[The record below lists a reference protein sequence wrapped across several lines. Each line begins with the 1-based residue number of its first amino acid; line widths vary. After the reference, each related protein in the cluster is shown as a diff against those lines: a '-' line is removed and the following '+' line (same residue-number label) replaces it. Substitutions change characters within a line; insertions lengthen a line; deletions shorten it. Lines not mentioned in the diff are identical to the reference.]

1 MGTLPS
7 TTSTPSTS
15 TSFTSTPST
24 TTMAPTAADVAS
36 EKTFIAIKP
45 DGIQRGLIGEVVKR
59 FENRGFKLV
68 ACKLMTVSKEHME
81 KHYADLKD
89 KPFFGGLVSFSASG
103 PWLAMVWQ
111 GKDAV
116 KQGRAM
122 MGATNPC
129 DSAPGTIRG
138 DFCIDTGRN
147 VIHGSGSIDNAN
159 KEIALWFG
167 ADLNEYSLA
176 QQAFLYE

>member
-1 MGTLPS
+1 
-7 TTSTPSTS
+7 
-15 TSFTSTPST
+15 
-24 TTMAPTAADVAS
+24 MATTAADVAS

-147 VIHGSGSIDNAN
+147 VIHGSDSIDNAN

>member
-1 MGTLPS
+1 MGDTS
-7 TTSTPSTS
+7 TTTSTPSTS
-15 TSFTSTPST
+15 TLFTSTTP
-24 TTMAPTAADVAS
+24 TTMATTAADVAS

-81 KHYADLKD
+81 KHYGDLKD

-138 DFCIDTGRN
+138 DFCIDT
-147 VIHGSGSIDNAN
+147 AT

-167 ADLNEYSLA
+167 SDLNEYSLA